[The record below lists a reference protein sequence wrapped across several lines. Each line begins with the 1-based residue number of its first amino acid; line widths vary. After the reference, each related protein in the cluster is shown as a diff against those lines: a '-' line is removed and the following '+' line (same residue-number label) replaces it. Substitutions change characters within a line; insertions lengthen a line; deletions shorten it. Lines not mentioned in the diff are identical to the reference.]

1 MLQLI
6 NYKKSQIVKF
16 TQENKVS
23 FKRFDNL
30 LSLTQTSLFLFSP
43 CNKNAFIQKMIG
55 ILPNK
60 LKIVK
65 KKLFLK
71 GLGYKVIFENKSLIF
86 KLNFSHNIV
95 MEVPNYITRIV
106 VGKTKI
112 VFESYDSIL
121 LGNFIEKIYNL
132 RPKDNYKRKGFSLS
146 SKVVPKKE
154 IKKK

>member
-6 NYKKSQIVKF
+6 NYKNSQIIKF
-16 TQENKVS
+16 TQENKTS

-30 LSLTQTSLFLFSP
+30 LSLTQ
-43 CNKNAFIQKMIG
+43 NDKNIFVKEISNL
-55 ILPNK
+55 LPNK

-65 KKLFLK
+65 KKLFLR
-71 GLGYKVIFENKSLIF
+71 GLGYKVIHENNSLIF
-86 KLNFSHNIV
+86 KLNFSHSVV
-95 MEVPNYITRIV
+95 MGIPNYVTRVII
-106 VGKTKI
+106 GKTKI
-112 VFESYDSIL
+112 VLESYDSIL
-121 LGNFIEKIYNL
+121 LGNFVEKIYNL